1 MKKEIIGKAIA
12 FAVSA
17 AMVLSMGI
25 TAFGASYIGESAAV
39 SKALKNAGTT
49 RSAVW
54 DIECDRDKDD
64 GVTVYEVE
72 FKRGA
77 RSTAIRLMPKP
88 AL

>member
-17 AMVLSMGI
+17 AMVLSMGV

-72 FKRGA
+72 FKRDVL
-77 RSTAIRLMPKP
+77 STAIRLMPKP